1 MKALAVASGTALLLI
16 SGASSANAQ
25 TAQAADCFKVVDQG
39 YTIALEPWVKVKN
52 NCAWNYN
59 IIVVWKLG
67 LDSPCMPIKQGETRR
82 SQSQQSAIFDKVKI
96 C

>member
-16 SGASSANAQ
+16 SGAASGNAQ
-25 TAQAADCFKVVDQG
+25 TAQAADCFKVVEKG
-39 YTIALEPWVKVKN
+39 FTSALEPYVKVKN

-59 IIVVWKLG
+59 IIFVWKNAP
-67 LDSPCMPIKQGETRR
+67 DSSCALIKQGQTRR
-82 SQSQQSAIFDKVKI
+82 SQAHQLATFDKVKI